1 MDYQIRGGKKLSEN
15 PQKNEYTM
23 HMHDTYEIFSI
34 FSGDADYY
42 VEGNC
47 YPLQHGDIIL
57 MRKSESHQIVL
68 KSDEDYG
75 RVVVNFDLP
84 FLNQLDP
91 DHRLMSMYEDRPL
104 GQYNHYSAAMFPEN
118 NWQYYLDKISSSNE
132 LQYKLAYLLPLLGEL
147 SECFDVLKNIEQK
160 PKNDQITAII
170 RYINQNIREELSLSQ
185 LCDHFYLS
193 KAHLNRVFKRAT
205 GSTVWNYI
213 VSKRLMLAH
222 EMLILGETPTEVFS
236 KCGFNDYTT
245 FYRAYKKLFGI
256 SPKSDQSR

>member
-1 MDYQIRGGKKLSEN
+1 MDYLIRASKSVTEDPRKK
-15 PQKNEYTM
+15 EYNM
-23 HMHDTYEIFSI
+23 HMHDTYEIYSI

-68 KSDEDYG
+68 KSDASYG

-84 FLNQLDP
+84 FLKKLDS
-91 DHRLMSMYEDRPL
+91 DNRLMSMYEERPL

-118 NWQYYLDKISSSNE
+118 NWQYYLDKILMSE
-132 LQYKLAYLLPLLGEL
+132 DKQYKLAYLMPLLGEL
-147 SECFDVLKNIEQK
+147 SECFEVLKNTEQK
-160 PKNDQITAII
+160 PENDQITGII
-170 RYINQNIREELSLSQ
+170 RYINKNIRNELSLSL

-193 KAHLNRVFKRAT
+193 KAHLNRIFKHST
-205 GSTVWNYI
+205 GATVWNYI
-213 VSKRLMLAH
+213 VSKRLMIAH
-222 EMLILGETPTEVFS
+222 ELLILGETPTEVFS

-245 FYRAYKKLFGI
+245 FYRAYKKKFGV
-256 SPKSDQSR
+256 SPKCNQSL